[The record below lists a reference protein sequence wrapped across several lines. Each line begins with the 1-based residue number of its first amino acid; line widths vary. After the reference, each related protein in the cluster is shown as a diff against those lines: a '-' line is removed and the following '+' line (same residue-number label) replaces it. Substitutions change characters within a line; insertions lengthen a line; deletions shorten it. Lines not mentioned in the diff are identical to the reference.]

1 MVRLA
6 GFGTECWCYM
16 YKENTVYKDWFNHR
30 FSRGVR
36 VFVLFLGVESVAPRC
51 TKWCATFVQSGAT
64 LWILGRWTKRWIGR
78 QKDVEERS
86 IACFSCCCNA
96 FCFLFLIPGL
106 PFLGLGGV
114 FDVAVGLAL
123 GLCCWSL
130 VLGPGSVILVL
141 WSLSLVFL
149 VLVFGFFY
157 TLLMCI
163 ATALP

>member
-1 MVRLA
+1 MMCNFCA
-6 GFGTECWCYM
+6 EWCYSVNFRKM
-16 YKENTVYKDWFNHR
+16 DKEMNRKTERCRREVNSLF
-30 FSRGVR
+30 FLLLQC
-36 VFVLFLGVESVAPRC
+36 VFF
-51 TKWCATFVQSGAT
+51 F
-64 LWILGRWTKRWIGR
+64 
-78 QKDVEERS
+78 
-86 IACFSCCCNA
+86 
-96 FCFLFLIPGL
+96 FLIPGL